1 LVADLATKL
10 PARSVIIVDGD
21 IPPPQGAASPVRP
34 TLREFIRSL
43 ADVTGTLPIWSKWY
57 SGDAHRTS
65 LVGLDILASD
75 PVAFAR
81 FENGLPKMRVDW
93 FDDTIELA
101 RWDHIPAGYIQTSE
115 IFDHATLE
123 SAATWLASCETARHA
138 SPSYSPSCR
147 DCGRHCFNVASAR
160 GGSIAGIWAIDA
172 RKLPAKTFGTVK
184 GLKLGQVAA
193 VTSTS
198 LTIHCQDG
206 FVEVARCRVGEGKK
220 GRRRRGRHAPSTI
233 LGD

>member
-10 PARSVIIVDGD
+10 PARSIIIVDGD

-34 TLREFIRSL
+34 TLREFIGSL
-43 ADVTGTLPIWSKWY
+43 ADATGTLPIWSKWY
-57 SGDAHRTS
+57 AGDAHRTS
-65 LVGLDILASD
+65 IVGLDILASD

-123 SAATWLASCETARHA
+123 AQRRGWPVARLQGTHLDPTLRPVETA
-138 SPSYSPSCR
+138 
-147 DCGRHCFNVASAR
+147 D
-160 GGSIAGIWAIDA
+160 AIVSMS
-172 RKLPAKTFGTVK
+172 RR
-184 GLKLGQVAA
+184 LGAA
-193 VTSTS
+193 
-198 LTIHCQDG
+198 Q
-206 FVEVARCRVGEGKK
+206 
-220 GRRRRGRHAPSTI
+220 
-233 LGD
+233 